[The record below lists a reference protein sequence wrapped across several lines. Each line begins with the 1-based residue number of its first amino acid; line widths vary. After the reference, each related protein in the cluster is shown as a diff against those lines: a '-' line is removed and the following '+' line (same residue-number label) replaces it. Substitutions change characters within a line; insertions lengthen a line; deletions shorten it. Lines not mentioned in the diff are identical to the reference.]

1 MTEDT
6 RKPSLLRRAGK
17 GAWAGAKILFPP
29 LAETNHIANTVG
41 SSWQNHLKR
50 AGKNVAQHSP
60 KSAESA
66 EQLSFAEAVAASG
79 QTRAALQARFYRRKC
94 LSLTLTALPVM
105 TVTALLTL
113 TVLSGWQSP
122 WLLLRVGVISLALL
136 ALTGLLFVKTL
147 VCTWRLWQLRE
158 GRQSP
163 AERGGFTDF
172 VHERGW
178 FISTLTPER

>member
-1 MTEDT
+1 MTDDKHT
-6 RKPSLLRRAGK
+6 TSLLKRAGK
-17 GAWAGAKILFPP
+17 GAWFGLNLLLP
-29 LAETNHIANTVG
+29 LSETRRMATTV
-41 SSWQNHLKR
+41 SASWFNHLKR
-50 AGKNVAQHSP
+50 VGRSDAGKAPDDVPA
-60 KSAESA
+60 
-66 EQLSFAEAVAASG
+66 QLSFAEAVAASG
-79 QTRAALQARFYRRKC
+79 QTRTVLQTRFYRRKC
-94 LSLTLTALPVM
+94 LSLALTALPVM
-105 TVTALLTL
+105 AVAVLLTL

-136 ALTGLLFVKTL
+136 ALAGLLFVKTL

-158 GRQSP
+158 GRLSP

>member
-17 GAWAGAKILFPP
+17 GAWSGLNLLLPLSETRRVTTIAGTSVL
-29 LAETNHIANTVG
+29 
-41 SSWQNHLKR
+41 NHLKR
-50 AGKNVAQHSP
+50 AGRPAPANAP
-60 KSAESA
+60 DDDAP
-66 EQLSFAEAVAASG
+66 EQLSFVEAVAASG
-79 QTRAALQARFYRRKC
+79 QTRDALQTRFYRRKC
-94 LSLTLTALPVM
+94 LSLALTALPVM

-158 GRQSP
+158 GRLSP

>member
-6 RKPSLLRRAGK
+6 RKPSLLKRAGK
-17 GAWAGAKILFPP
+17 GAWFGLNLLLPLSETRRMATTAGAS
-29 LAETNHIANTVG
+29 VR
-41 SSWQNHLKR
+41 NHLAR
-50 AGKNVAQHSP
+50 ARRPATAKAPHDDVPA
-60 KSAESA
+60 
-66 EQLSFAEAVAASG
+66 QLSFAEAVAASG
-79 QTRAALQARFYRRKC
+79 QTRAALQTRFYRRKC

-105 TVTALLTL
+105 AVTALLTL
-113 TVLSGWQSP
+113 TVLSGGPSP

-158 GRQSP
+158 GRLSP